1 MASITDN
8 YLNSALLA
16 YNVKVQNTLTN
27 VDYTTAFT
35 LSP

>member
-1 MASITDN
+1 LA
-8 YLNSALLA
+8 A

-27 VDYTTAFT
+27 AAYTTAFT